1 MKQVLNKTDKTEQVK
16 REIQFIR
23 ENYQKMSIASMARRL
38 GQNEQYVR
46 NKMSTL
52 RLNQG
57 KALGPQTSIFMLST
71 RPIFSPLNTQQLYL
85 GLLLFLCTLGLY
97 LHTLTP
103 TVGFH
108 DSGDMITAVYSLGI
122 PHPPGYP
129 LYCLLGK
136 LFSFISIGNIA
147 YRLNIMSAVFAAL
160 SVLIIYLIVVK
171 TTSQTIPALIA
182 GLILA
187 LTSTFWEQAVIA
199 EKYTLNAFFMAVLIF
214 ILLKWQEIIRDPKYG
229 YNHKHT
235 NRTLYA
241 FALIMGL
248 SFTHH
253 LQTIFIVPAAIY
265 FLLVAN
271 WGDIKKIKRDTLI
284 RAAVIFFIPLV
295 LYLYLPLRAATHPVA
310 NWGDPATLER
320 FISHI
325 SAAAY
330 KGFFSAETLL
340 TNLINHLQFFPKQ
353 FTIVF
358 LLMGIF
364 GAIIIFMTN
373 RHFFIFLLII
383 IIADICHSIRYT
395 IPNIEDYYI
404 PSYMI
409 ISIWI
414 GYGVIGLINLLRRG
428 YNLLEEQ
435 QKKKRHPFPKSCF
448 IIPKFIVPG
457 IFLILLIIPFLSHYS
472 YNNRHKYYIAY
483 DMGLNML
490 DPLRKNALV
499 ITKGDDDL
507 FPLWYHQRIEN
518 RRTDVSLFNL
528 ILLQNKWH
536 LDENKRNH
544 PYLVLPPK
552 SATPV
557 TSTVS
562 DGLDDVSRTNLVG
575 LVQQNFMIN
584 PVYSYFVESIS
595 SRYTLIP
602 VGILNIVMPKD
613 ASMETIASQICNKKL
628 RYLRGVKDGVITD
641 RRGLETI
648 KMYAMSYSNRGNT
661 YLNLGKMPEALSDFQ
676 EMVNI
681 NPSDGDAR
689 YNLGAVYGTMQDYRK
704 AIIEFNKS
712 LKIKPNNIS
721 AYYGLGMSYQKI
733 GRLDKARGVYNK
745 VLELSPGDPT
755 ATAAL
760 AAMGNAQM

>member
-1 MKQVLNKTDKTEQVK
+1 MLNKTEKTEQVK
-16 REIQFIR
+16 REVQFIR
-23 ENYQKMSIASMARRL
+23 ENYQKMSVASIARRL

-57 KALGPQTSIFMLST
+57 KAPGPQTSIFLLST
-71 RPIFSPLNTQQLYL
+71 RPIFSPLNTQQLYI
-85 GLLLFLCTLGLY
+85 GLILFLCTLGLY

-129 LYCLLGK
+129 LYCLFGK
-136 LFSFISIGNIA
+136 LFSFISMGNIA

-160 SVLIIYLIVVK
+160 AVLVIYFIVVK
-171 TTSQTIPALIA
+171 TTSQIIAAIIA

-187 LTSTFWEQAVIA
+187 LTGTFWEQAVIA

-229 YNHKHT
+229 YNHNHT

-241 FALIMGL
+241 FVLILGL

-253 LQTIFIVPAAIY
+253 LQTVFIVPAAIY

-271 WGDIKKIKRDTLI
+271 WGDIKRIKRNTLLK
-284 RAAVIFFIPLV
+284 AAAISFIPLV
-295 LYLYLPLRAATHPVA
+295 LYLYLPLRAAAHPAA
-310 NWGDPATLER
+310 NWGDPSTLER

-340 TNLINHLQFFPKQ
+340 TNLMNHLQFFPKQ
-353 FTIVF
+353 FTIIF
-358 LLMGIF
+358 LLIGIF

-373 RHFFIFLLII
+373 RHFFIFLLIV
-383 IIADICHSIRYT
+383 IIADICYSVRYT

-414 GYGVIGLINLLRRG
+414 GYGVIGLINIMRRG

-435 QKKKRHPFPKSCF
+435 QRKKKHPFPKSCF
-448 IIPKFIVPG
+448 IIPKFVIPG

-472 YNNRHKYYIAY
+472 HNNRNKYYLAY

-490 DPLRKNALV
+490 DPLKKNAMV

-544 PYLVLPPK
+544 PYIILPPEK
-552 SATPV
+552 AAVV
-557 TSTVS
+557 TSSVS
-562 DGLDDVSRTNLVG
+562 DGLDDVSRTRLVNLVEKN
-575 LVQQNFMIN
+575 LAIN
-584 PVYSYFVESIS
+584 PVYSYFIESIS
-595 SRYTLIP
+595 KRYTLAPI
-602 VGILNIVMPKD
+602 GILNLVLPKD
-613 ASMETIASQICNKKL
+613 ALPETIAAQTQGGKF
-628 RYLRGVKDGVITD
+628 RYLRGIKEEIHD

-648 KMYAMSYSNRGNT
+648 KMYAMAYSNRGNT
-661 YLNLGKMPEALSDFQ
+661 YLNLGKMPEALSDFRQ
-676 EMVNI
+676 MVNI

-689 YNLGAVYGTMQDYRK
+689 YNLGAVYGSMQDYRK
-704 AIIEFNKS
+704 AIIEFNRS
-712 LKIKPNNIS
+712 LSLKPNNLS

-733 GRLDKARGVYNK
+733 GKLDEARQIYRK

-760 AAMGNAQM
+760 AAMGNGQ

>member
-1 MKQVLNKTDKTEQVK
+1 MKGEQVLNKNKTEQVK

-23 ENYQKMSIASMARRL
+23 ENYQKMSVSSMSRRL

-46 NKMSTL
+46 NKLSEL
-52 RLNQG
+52 RLSQG
-57 KALGPQTSIFMLST
+57 KTPGPQTSIFVLST
-71 RPIFSPLNTQQLYL
+71 RPIFSPLNTQQLYI

-108 DSGDMITAVYSLGI
+108 DSGDMITSVYSLGI

-129 LYCLLGK
+129 LYCLIGK
-136 LFSFISIGNIA
+136 LFSFISMGNIA

-160 SVLIIYLIVVK
+160 AVLVIYLIVVK
-171 TTSQTIPALIA
+171 TTLQIIPAIIA

-214 ILLKWQEIIRDPKYG
+214 LLLKWQEIIRDPKYG
-229 YNHKHT
+229 YNHNHT
-235 NRTLYA
+235 NLTLYA
-241 FALIMGL
+241 FVLVLGL

-271 WGDIKKIKRDTLI
+271 WGDIKKIKRNTLLK
-284 RAAVIFFIPLV
+284 AAAIFFIPLV
-295 LYLYLPLRAATHPVA
+295 LYLYLPLRAAAHPAA
-310 NWGDPATLER
+310 NWGDPQTLER
-320 FISHI
+320 FIAHI

-340 TNLINHLQFFPKQ
+340 TNFISHLQFFPKQ
-353 FTIVF
+353 FTTIF
-358 LLMGIF
+358 LLIGIF
-364 GAIIIFMTN
+364 GAVIIFMTS
-373 RHFFIFLLII
+373 RHFFIFLSII

-414 GYGVIGLINLLRRG
+414 GYGVIGLINIMRRG
-428 YNLLEEQ
+428 YSLLEEQ
-435 QKKKRHPFPKSCF
+435 QKKKKHPFPKFCF
-448 IIPKFIVPG
+448 IIPKFVVPG
-457 IFLILLIIPFLSHYS
+457 IFLILLILPLLLHYS
-472 YNNRHKYYIAY
+472 HNNRNKYYLAY

-490 DPLRKNALV
+490 DTLKKNAIV

-518 RRTDVSLFNL
+518 RRTDVAPFNL

-544 PYLVLPPK
+544 PYIVLPSKTAPV
-552 SATPV
+552 V
-557 TSTVS
+557 TSSVQ
-562 DGLDDVSRTNLVG
+562 DGLDDVSRTRLVN
-575 LVQQNFMIN
+575 LVQQNLTIN

-595 SRYTLIP
+595 SRFTLTPI
-602 VGILNIVMPKD
+602 GILNLVLPKD
-613 ASMETIASQICNKKL
+613 ASQEIIASQIQGGKFRC
-628 RYLRGVKDGVITD
+628 LRGIKEKIND

-648 KMYAMSYSNRGNT
+648 KMYSMAYSNRGNT
-661 YLNLGKMPEALSDFQ
+661 YIGLGKMPEALSDFR

-712 LKIKPNNIS
+712 LRIKPNNVS

-733 GRLDKARGVYNK
+733 GKLDKARQVYSK

-760 AAMGNAQM
+760 AAMGNAK

>member
-1 MKQVLNKTDKTEQVK
+1 MLNKTEKTEATK

-23 ENYQKMSIASMARRL
+23 ENYQKMSVSSIARRL

-46 NKMSTL
+46 NKMSAL
-52 RLNQG
+52 RLSQG
-57 KALGPQTSIFMLST
+57 KTLGPQTSIFVLST

-85 GLLLFLCTLGLY
+85 GLLLFIGTLWLY

-129 LYCLLGK
+129 LYCLMGK

-147 YRLNIMSAVFAAL
+147 YRLNAMSAMFAAL
-160 SVLIIYLIVVK
+160 AVLVIYFIVVK
-171 TTSQTIPALIA
+171 TTSQILPAIIA

-241 FALIMGL
+241 FALILGL

-253 LQTIFIVPAAIY
+253 LQTVFIIPAAIY

-271 WGDIKKIKRDTLI
+271 WGDIKKIKKNTLLKAI
-284 RAAVIFFIPLV
+284 SIFFIPIF
-295 LYLYLPLRAATHPVA
+295 LYLYLPVRAATHPLA
-310 NWGDPATLER
+310 NWGDPATFER
-320 FISHI
+320 FIAHI

-340 TNLINHLQFFPKQ
+340 TNFINHLQFFPKQ
-353 FTIVF
+353 FTITF
-358 LLMGIF
+358 LLIGIF
-364 GAIIIFMTN
+364 GAMIIFMTN

-383 IIADICHSIRYT
+383 IIADICHSVRYT

-414 GYGVIGLINLLRRG
+414 GYGVIGVINIMRRG
-428 YNLLEEQ
+428 YSLLEEQ
-435 QKKKRHPFPKSCF
+435 QKKRKHPFHKSCF
-448 IIPKFIVPG
+448 IIPRFVVPG

-472 YNNRHKYYIAY
+472 HNNRSKYYLAY
-483 DMGLNML
+483 DMGLNIL
-490 DPLRKNALV
+490 DPLKKNAMV

-518 RRTDVSLFNL
+518 RRTDIALFNL

-544 PYLVLPPK
+544 PYIILPSTTAPV
-552 SATPV
+552 ATSSV
-557 TSTVS
+557 Q
-562 DGLDDVSRTNLVG
+562 DGLDDVSRTRLVNLVG
-575 LVQQNFMIN
+575 QNLLIN

-595 SRYTLIP
+595 SRYTLAPI
-602 VGILNIVMPKD
+602 GILNLVLPKD
-613 ASMETIASQICNKKL
+613 ASQETIASQIHGEKFRC
-628 RYLRGVKDGVITD
+628 LRGIKEKITD

-648 KMYAMSYSNRGNT
+648 KMYAMAYSNRGNT

-676 EMVNI
+676 QMVNI

-704 AIIEFNKS
+704 AIIEFNRS
-712 LKIKPNNIS
+712 LKLKPNNIS
-721 AYYGLGMSYQKI
+721 AYYGLGMCYQRI
-733 GRLDKARGVYNK
+733 GKSDKAQQVYRK
-745 VLELSPGDPT
+745 VLKLSPGDPT

-760 AAMGNAQM
+760 AAMGNVQ

>member
-1 MKQVLNKTDKTEQVK
+1 MLNKTEQAK

-23 ENYQKMSIASMARRL
+23 ENYQKMSISNMARRL
-38 GQNEQYVR
+38 GQSEQYVR
-46 NKMSTL
+46 NKLSEL

-57 KALGPQTSIFMLST
+57 KTLGPQTSIFVLST
-71 RPIFSPLNTQQLYL
+71 RPIFSSLNTQQLYI

-108 DSGDMITAVYSLGI
+108 DSGDMITAIYSLGI

-136 LFSFISIGNIA
+136 LFSFISMGNIA

-160 SVLIIYLIVVK
+160 AVLVIYLIVVK
-171 TTSQTIPALIA
+171 TTTQTIPAIVA

-229 YNHKHT
+229 YNHNHT
-235 NRTLYA
+235 NRILYT
-241 FALIMGL
+241 FAIVLGL

-253 LQTIFIVPAAIY
+253 LQTIFIVPAALY
-265 FLLVAN
+265 FLLAAN
-271 WGDIKKIKRDTLI
+271 WGDIKKVKRNTLLK
-284 RAAVIFFIPLV
+284 ASGIFLIPLA
-295 LYLYLPLRAATHPVA
+295 LYLYLPLRAITHPAA
-310 NWGDPATLER
+310 NWGDPETLPA
-320 FISHI
+320 FIAHI

-340 TNLINHLQFFPKQ
+340 TNLMSHLQFFPKQ
-353 FTIVF
+353 FTIIF
-358 LLMGIF
+358 LLIGIF
-364 GAIIIFMTN
+364 GAMIIFMTN
-373 RHFFIFLLII
+373 RHFFIFLSII

-414 GYGVIGLINLLRRG
+414 GYGVIGLINIMRRG
-428 YNLLEEQ
+428 YSLLDEQ
-435 QKKKRHPFPKSCF
+435 QKKKKQPLPKFCSV
-448 IIPKFIVPG
+448 IPKIIVPG
-457 IFLILLIIPFLSHYS
+457 IFLILLIIPFLLHYS
-472 YNNRHKYYIAY
+472 QNNRNKYYLAH

-490 DPLRKNALV
+490 DPLKKNAIV

-518 RRTDVSLFNL
+518 RRTDVALFNL

-544 PYLVLPPK
+544 PYLILPPK
-552 SATPV
+552 SAASV
-557 TSTVS
+557 TSSVQ

-575 LVQQNFMIN
+575 LVQQNSLVN

-595 SRYTLIP
+595 SRYTLAP
-602 VGILNIVMPKD
+602 VGILNLVLPKD
-613 ASMETIASQICNKKL
+613 ASMGTIASQICNTRL
-628 RYLRGVKDGVITD
+628 RYLRGIKDGTITD

-648 KMYAMSYSNRGNT
+648 KMYSMAYSNRGNT
-661 YLNLGKMPEALSDFQ
+661 CLNLGKMPEALSNFQ
-676 EMVNI
+676 EMINI

-689 YNLGAVYGTMQDYRK
+689 YNLGAVYGTMQDYQK

-712 LKIKPNNIS
+712 LKLKPNNLS
-721 AYYGLGMSYQKI
+721 AYYGLGMSYQKMEK
-733 GRLDKARGVYNK
+733 LDEARQIYGK

-760 AAMGNAQM
+760 AAIGNAGK